1 MVCRRERVS
10 AWAATSFENEAARDW
25 FYAVEEA
32 VDPGATIASALDRAL
47 AEADYLDL
55 ELACEAIAAAELS
68 ASCAGRVPE
77 HLPDDVRRWAQTHPH
92 RPHDSEVDQAVEAV
106 ERVRGESALR
116 DFWMQAGREPESAWL
131 LELDGLV
138 TRLRAA
144 GAGSPPTLSP

>member
-1 MVCRRERVS
+1 VS

-47 AEADYLDL
+47 AEADYLDP
-55 ELACEAIAAAELS
+55 ELAREAIAAAELS

-116 DFWMQAGREPESAWL
+116 DFWMQAGR
-131 LELDGLV
+131 
-138 TRLRAA
+138 
-144 GAGSPPTLSP
+144 GA